1 MPALSLVVLV
11 AQLAVSSPGDS
22 TPEVSRSGAPV
33 PISRF
38 ALPPI
43 PRDSVVEYSAAYY
56 RRLDIHR
63 YGSYAMLPLFAFQYW
78 AGSQLLD
85 KSSDA
90 SDVVKTGH
98 AVAAT
103 GVAAIFTVN
112 TVTGV
117 WNLVEGWNDPNER
130 TRKRVHALL
139 MLAADAGFV
148 ATGLLA
154 NEAEGSA
161 SARNR
166 HRNVAVGSIG
176 LATAGWLTMLDLF
189 R

>member
-1 MPALSLVVLV
+1 
-11 AQLAVSSPGDS
+11 
-22 TPEVSRSGAPV
+22 
-33 PISRF
+33 
-38 ALPPI
+38 
-43 PRDSVVEYSAAYY
+43 
-56 RRLDIHR
+56 
-63 YGSYAMLPLFAFQYW
+63 MLPLFAFQYW